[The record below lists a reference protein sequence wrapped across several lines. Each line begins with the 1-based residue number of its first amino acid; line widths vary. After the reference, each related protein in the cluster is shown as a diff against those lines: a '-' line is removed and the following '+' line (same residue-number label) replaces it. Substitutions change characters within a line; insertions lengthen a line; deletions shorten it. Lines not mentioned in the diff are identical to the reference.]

1 MGKSSQGKFSRIR
14 ASGLLVWRGLQLPCR
29 SRGARSLAEQG
40 DVRSLDEQGFHER
53 LDRLIRKIL
62 MRMVA
67 DINSGYKLSPGK
79 GEG

>member
-1 MGKSSQGKFSRIR
+1 M
-14 ASGLLVWRGLQLPCR
+14 
-29 SRGARSLAEQG
+29 
-40 DVRSLDEQGFHER
+40 RSLDEQGFHER

-67 DINSGYKLSPGK
+67 DVNSGHKLSLGK